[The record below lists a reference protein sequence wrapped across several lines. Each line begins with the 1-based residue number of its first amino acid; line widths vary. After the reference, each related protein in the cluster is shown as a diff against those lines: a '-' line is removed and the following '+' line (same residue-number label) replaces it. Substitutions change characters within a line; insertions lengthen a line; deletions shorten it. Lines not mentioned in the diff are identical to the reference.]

1 MKDFLHETIPDCP
14 VLTLVVRLPL
24 FLSLFKNFSTVM
36 TERLD
41 DAFRDGALQQP
52 SQADEMAIDLED
64 TSAMELDKAA

>member
-1 MKDFLHETIPDCP
+1 MQA
-14 VLTLVVRLPL
+14 L

-64 TSAMELDKAA
+64 TSAMELDKENAKPEKRSSSPSLPFLL

>member
-1 MKDFLHETIPDCP
+1 
-14 VLTLVVRLPL
+14 
-24 FLSLFKNFSTVM
+24 M

-64 TSAMELDKAA
+64 TSAMELDKENAKPEKRSSSPLLPFFFFLNQPYYLSLNSSSE